1 MRAALLGVALAA
13 SSLPLRA
20 TPPPPAS
27 ELVYEVEPSLGSCPD
42 AASFRRTIG
51 RQLGFEPFASAAST
65 KVVVRVRQAPGGIEG
80 VVTWLGA
87 HGTNGGERRFA
98 SALHDCKELAHAMQF
113 AIIVEIELRGVA
125 SHPASPQPEEG
136 PAHRERDAAT
146 RPPPSLPDPAVA
158 AGIRAV
164 AAPEPERAHAAPR
177 VFVGVG
183 PLIGWG
189 TSPSASA
196 GGRLF
201 VSLRLDALSFELG
214 TEASLP
220 SVWRNEDGNGF
231 RGRALVGTLAACGH
245 LGALSL
251 CGVGKAGALHVT
263 GFGVDEAVS
272 SAGWFVQ
279 LGARLAASHWF
290 GEHWLGSVH
299 GELLATPSR
308 WTVELNRLAVWTLP
322 SIAGLVGME
331 FSTPLL

>member
-1 MRAALLGVALAA
+1 MEF
-13 SSLPLRA
+13 S
-20 TPPPPAS
+20 
-27 ELVYEVEPSLGSCPD
+27 
-42 AASFRRTIG
+42 
-51 RQLGFEPFASAAST
+51 
-65 KVVVRVRQAPGGIEG
+65 
-80 VVTWLGA
+80 
-87 HGTNGGERRFA
+87 
-98 SALHDCKELAHAMQF
+98 
-113 AIIVEIELRGVA
+113 IIVEIELRGVA
-125 SHPASPQPEEG
+125 SHPASPPPEEG
-136 PAHRERDAAT
+136 SPQHERDAAT
-146 RPPPSLPDPAVA
+146 RPPASLPDPAAA

-164 AAPEPERAHAAPR
+164 PAPAPERAGTAPR
-177 VFVGVG
+177 VFVGLG

-189 TSPSASA
+189 TSPSTSA

-220 SVWRNEDGNGF
+220 TVWRSEDGTGF
-231 RGRALVGTLAACGH
+231 RGRALVGTLATCGH
-245 LGALSL
+245 LTALSL
-251 CGVGKAGALHVT
+251 CGVGKAGDLQVT

-322 SIAGLVGME
+322 SMAGLVGME